1 MHLLVGVVLGLA
13 ISVSFSAAR
22 RLKKGAGVSV
32 PPADSAAL
40 DEAKLK
46 ALRARISSHFV
57 YNALA
62 AVASDIR
69 SDPDEARELLAELAE
84 FTRYAVYDDRLY
96 VTLAEELEYLAH
108 YLHLERLRFGER
120 LEVRIE
126 VDPAVL
132 GTLLPALSLQ
142 PLVENAVHHG
152 IEATPGGGHVD
163 VLVRAA
169 DADVEFRVRDD
180 GAGID
185 PERARAALDG
195 ESDGDGIGLSNV
207 QARLRSTFGDDYG
220 LSFEPTGGGTTVVM
234 RVPSGAK
241 A

>member
-1 MHLLVGVVLGLA
+1 M
-13 ISVSFSAAR
+13 SA
-22 RLKKGAGVSV
+22 RL
-32 PPADSAAL
+32 
-40 DEAKLK
+40 E

-69 SDPDEARELLAELAE
+69 SDPDEARELLTELAA
-84 FTRYAVYDDRLY
+84 FSRYAVYDERLY

-120 LEVRIE
+120 LEVRLE

-132 GTLLPALSLQ
+132 DTPLPALSLQ

-152 IEATPGGGHVD
+152 VETARGIGHVE
-163 VLVRAA
+163 VLVRATA
-169 DADVEFRVRDD
+169 TDVEFRVHDD
-180 GAGID
+180 GAGIE

-195 ESDGDGIGLSNV
+195 ESDGIGLSNV
-207 QARLRSTFGDDYG
+207 QARLRTTFGDGYG
-220 LSFEPTGGGTTVVM
+220 LSFEPTGGSGTTVVM
-234 RVPSGAK
+234 KIPSGVK

>member
-22 RLKKGAGVSV
+22 RLQKGAGDSV
-32 PPADSAAL
+32 PSSDPAAL
-40 DEAKLK
+40 DGARLE

-69 SDPDEARELLAELAE
+69 SDPDEARELLAELAA
-84 FTRYAVYDDRLY
+84 FTRYAVYDERLY

-108 YLHLERLRFGER
+108 YLHLERLRFGDR
-120 LEVRIE
+120 LDVRLD
-126 VDPAVL
+126 VDPAL
-132 GTLLPALSLQ
+132 LDTPLPALSLQ

-152 IEATPGGGHVD
+152 VETASGVGHVD
-163 VLVRAA
+163 VLVRATA
-169 DADVEFRVRDD
+169 AGVELRVHDD

-195 ESDGDGIGLSNV
+195 DGDGIGLANV
-207 QARLRSTFGDDYG
+207 QARLQATFGDGYG
-220 LSFEPTGGGTTVVM
+220 LSFEPTDGTGTTVVM
-234 RVPSGAK
+234 KIPSGAK